1 VANRFQQ
8 RGNRKDTA
16 KVLAMEALTSMC
28 VCVCVWAWRFITT
41 IYFYICLA
49 SCVEMGQCERIEPL
63 KIAQKLPKR
72 TQTHTRIFAQD
83 LH

>member
-28 VCVCVWAWRFITT
+28 VCVCVCVCGLGALLQQFI
-41 IYFYICLA
+41 F
-49 SCVEMGQCERIEPL
+49 
-63 KIAQKLPKR
+63 
-72 TQTHTRIFAQD
+72 IFVWQVA
-83 LH
+83 

>member
-28 VCVCVWAWRFITT
+28 VCVCGLGALLQQFIFIFVWQVA
-41 IYFYICLA
+41 
-49 SCVEMGQCERIEPL
+49 
-63 KIAQKLPKR
+63 
-72 TQTHTRIFAQD
+72 
-83 LH
+83 